1 MIPKNIKND
10 FPSRQ
15 DNFNMVNTSR
25 FTPAAKIKVVGVGG
39 GGGNA
44 IRRMIEMGIEGV
56 EFWAFNTD
64 LQVLKAIHADG
75 IIQLGANITRGL
87 GAGMSAEVGRQ
98 AAEES
103 MAEIEAALTGA
114 DMVFI
119 TAGMGGGTGTG
130 ASPVV
135 AEVAKRMGILT
146 IGVVTKP
153 FDFEGLKRRQIAE
166 EGLERLKANAD
177 AVIVVPNQRL
187 LQIVDKRTSV
197 NDAFKQ
203 SDEVLRQAVQGISDL
218 INYPGEINVDFA
230 DVRAIMSNAGTA
242 LMGMGRSSGSSED
255 RARQAAL
262 MAIDSPL
269 LEMSIEGARGI
280 LFNVQGGK
288 SLSLSEISEAAE
300 IIQQQA
306 DPDAK
311 IIFGTSID
319 PNLNDEV
326 KITVIATGFSKELD
340 HEVTNQ
346 FLGNAYSNNY
356 SNYNNNNQA
365 PAYNP
370 PRPAYNQYSNQYSNQ
385 YNQTQT
391 STPAPLPVAS
401 EEPNH
406 KYEQSGQAS
415 QVNPKNNYQQSIDQR
430 PQDHPQ
436 APRQATYGGYPI
448 NQQALPSNQQPQNN
462 QSNQQPG
469 LQSNQ
474 GGYNY
479 PTEYDVPAFI
489 RKRG

>member
-1 MIPKNIKND
+1 MMPKSSKSEYQ
-10 FPSRQ
+10 SR
-15 DNFNMVNTSR
+15 NEGFSVINSSK
-25 FTPAAKIKVVGVGG
+25 FTPAAKIKVIGVGG

-44 IRRMIEMGIEGV
+44 IKRMIEFGVEGV

-64 LQVLKAIHADG
+64 LQVLKQIHADG

-103 MAEIEAALTGA
+103 LSEIEAALSGA

-135 AEVAKRMGILT
+135 AEIAKRLGILT
-146 IGVVTKP
+146 VGVVTKP
-153 FDFEGLKRRQIAE
+153 FDFEGLKRRQISE
-166 EGLERLKANAD
+166 EGIERLKANAD

-218 INYPGEINVDFA
+218 INFPGEINVDFA

-242 LMGMGRSSGSSED
+242 LMGMGKSSGSSED
-255 RARQAAL
+255 RARHAAL

-269 LEMSIEGARGI
+269 LEMSIEGARGV

-300 IIQQQA
+300 IIQQQV

-319 PNLNDEV
+319 ANLNDEIR
-326 KITVIATGFSKELD
+326 ITVIATGFNHDKE
-340 HEVTNQ
+340 EVGY
-346 FLGNAYSNNY
+346 L
-356 SNYNNNNQA
+356 NNQVFGS
-365 PAYNP
+365 NSSSFS
-370 PRPAYNQYSNQYSNQ
+370 PAYNQPKYTGNVGTHS
-385 YNQTQT
+385 TP
-391 STPAPLPVAS
+391 TPAPMNSSVNNSTPLTPS
-401 EEPNH
+401 PSNPITPPTTNH
-406 KYEQSGQAS
+406 TNP
-415 QVNPKNNYQQSIDQR
+415 VNPQLAPKSSFNNSN
-430 PQDHPQ
+430 PN
-436 APRQATYGGYPI
+436 
-448 NQQALPSNQQPQNN
+448 NQFPTQPAAQQPANT
-462 QSNQQPG
+462 
-469 LQSNQ
+469 
-474 GGYNY
+474 YKD
-479 PTEYDVPAFI
+479 EYDIPAFL
-489 RKRG
+489 RRRNSNFD

>member
-1 MIPKNIKND
+1 MMPKSSKSEYQ
-10 FPSRQ
+10 SR
-15 DNFNMVNTSR
+15 NEGFSVINSSK
-25 FTPAAKIKVVGVGG
+25 FTPAAKIKVIGVGG

-44 IRRMIEMGIEGV
+44 IKRMIEFGVEGV

-64 LQVLKAIHADG
+64 LQVLKQIHADG

-103 MAEIEAALTGA
+103 LSEIEAALSGA

-135 AEVAKRMGILT
+135 AEIAKRLGILT
-146 IGVVTKP
+146 VGVVTKP
-153 FDFEGLKRRQIAE
+153 FDFEGLKRRQISE
-166 EGLERLKANAD
+166 EGIERLKANAD

-218 INYPGEINVDFA
+218 INFPGEINVDFA

-242 LMGMGRSSGSSED
+242 LMGMGKSSGSSED
-255 RARQAAL
+255 RARHAAL

-269 LEMSIEGARGI
+269 LEMSIEGARGV

-300 IIQQQA
+300 IIQQQV

-319 PNLNDEV
+319 ANLNDEIR
-326 KITVIATGFSKELD
+326 ITVIATGFNHDKEETGYL
-340 HEVTNQ
+340 
-346 FLGNAYSNNY
+346 
-356 SNYNNNNQA
+356 NNQVFGSSSSSFS
-365 PAYNP
+365 
-370 PRPAYNQYSNQYSNQ
+370 PAYNQPKYTGNVGANATPVPSPVNSSNSNYNSSTPLTPSPSNPVTPPTTNHTNPVNPQLAPKTSFNNQNQY
-385 YNQTQT
+385 
-391 STPAPLPVAS
+391 P
-401 EEPNH
+401 
-406 KYEQSGQAS
+406 S
-415 QVNPKNNYQQSIDQR
+415 QPTV
-430 PQDHPQ
+430 
-436 APRQATYGGYPI
+436 
-448 NQQALPSNQQPQNN
+448 QQPANA
-462 QSNQQPG
+462 
-469 LQSNQ
+469 
-474 GGYNY
+474 YKD
-479 PTEYDVPAFI
+479 EYDIPAFL
-489 RKRG
+489 RRRNSNFD

>member
-1 MIPKNIKND
+1 MMPKSSKSEYS
-10 FPSRQ
+10 SRS
-15 DNFNMVNTSR
+15 DSFSVINSSK
-25 FTPAAKIKVVGVGG
+25 FTPAAKIKVIGVGG

-44 IRRMIEMGIEGV
+44 IKRMIEFGVEGV

-64 LQVLKAIHADG
+64 LQVLKQIHADG

-103 MAEIEAALTGA
+103 LSEIEAALSGA
-114 DMVFI
+114 DMCFI

-135 AEVAKRMGILT
+135 AEIAKRLGILT
-146 IGVVTKP
+146 VGVVTKP

-166 EGLERLKANAD
+166 EGIDRLKSNAD

-218 INYPGEINVDFA
+218 INFPGEINVDFA

-242 LMGMGRSSGSSED
+242 LMGMGKSSGSSED

-269 LEMSIEGARGI
+269 LEMSIEGARGV

-300 IIQQQA
+300 IIQQQV

-319 PNLNDEV
+319 ANLNDEIR
-326 KITVIATGFSKELD
+326 ITVIATGFN
-340 HEVTNQ
+340 HEKDEISYGMPLV
-346 FLGNAYSNNY
+346 NNLNTY
-356 SNYNNNNQA
+356 T
-365 PAYNP
+365 PAYKQNKYTGNVAPDSSASNPTPSATQTPTNPNP
-370 PRPAYNQYSNQYSNQ
+370 PTTNTPNQNNPQLNQKPSYSNQFQ
-385 YNQTQT
+385 
-391 STPAPLPVAS
+391 
-401 EEPNH
+401 
-406 KYEQSGQAS
+406 
-415 QVNPKNNYQQSIDQR
+415 
-430 PQDHPQ
+430 PQ
-436 APRQATYGGYPI
+436 AT
-448 NQQALPSNQQPQNN
+448 QPTNA
-462 QSNQQPG
+462 
-469 LQSNQ
+469 
-474 GGYNY
+474 YKD
-479 PTEYDVPAFI
+479 EYDIPAFL
-489 RKRG
+489 RRRNSGMD

>member
-1 MIPKNIKND
+1 MMPKSSKSEYQSRND
-10 FPSRQ
+10 GFSVI
-15 DNFNMVNTSR
+15 NSSK
-25 FTPAAKIKVVGVGG
+25 FTPAAKIKVIGVGG

-44 IRRMIEMGIEGV
+44 IKRMIEFGVEGV

-64 LQVLKAIHADG
+64 LQVLKQIHADG

-103 MAEIEAALTGA
+103 LSEIEAALSGA

-135 AEVAKRMGILT
+135 AEIAKRLGILT
-146 IGVVTKP
+146 VGVVTKP
-153 FDFEGLKRRQIAE
+153 FDFEGLKRRQISE
-166 EGLERLKANAD
+166 EGIERLKANAD

-218 INYPGEINVDFA
+218 INFPGEINVDFA

-242 LMGMGRSSGSSED
+242 LMGMGKSSGSSED

-269 LEMSIEGARGI
+269 LEMSIEGARGV

-300 IIQQQA
+300 IIQQQV

-319 PNLNDEV
+319 ANLNDEIR
-326 KITVIATGFSKELD
+326 ITVIATGFNREKD
-340 HEVTNQ
+340 DTI
-346 FLGNAYSNNY
+346 YS
-356 SNYNNNNQA
+356 SNQA
-365 PAYNP
+365 FGSSSASYS
-370 PRPAYNQYSNQYSNQ
+370 PAYNQAKYQGNVAPATSSNPIPQPKTPINPINPIQPNSNP
-385 YNQTQT
+385 N
-391 STPAPLPVAS
+391 PLS
-401 EEPNH
+401 GTTNH
-406 KYEQSGQAS
+406 TNS
-415 QVNPKNNYQQSIDQR
+415 VNPQLATKSTFSNSNYQQ
-430 PQDHPQ
+430 P
-436 APRQATYGGYPI
+436 
-448 NQQALPSNQQPQNN
+448 QQPV
-462 QSNQQPG
+462 SA
-469 LQSNQ
+469 
-474 GGYNY
+474 YKD
-479 PTEYDVPAFI
+479 EYDIPAFL
-489 RKRG
+489 RKRNSNYD

>member
-1 MIPKNIKND
+1 MIPKNLKND
-10 FPSRQ
+10 YMPRNDGFSVI
-15 DNFNMVNTSR
+15 NSSK
-25 FTPAAKIKVVGVGG
+25 FTPAAKIKVIGVGG

-64 LQVLKAIHADG
+64 LQVLKGIHADG

-103 MAEIEAALTGA
+103 LSEIEAALSGA

-135 AEVAKRMGILT
+135 AEIAKRLGILT

-153 FDFEGLKRRQIAE
+153 FTFEGLKRRQIAE
-166 EGLERLKANAD
+166 EGIERLKANAD

-187 LQIVDKRTSV
+187 LDMVDKRTSV
-197 NDAFKQ
+197 SDAFKQ

-218 INYPGEINVDFA
+218 INFPGEINVDFA

-242 LMGMGRSSGSSED
+242 LMGMGKSSGSTED
-255 RARQAAL
+255 RARQSAL

-269 LEMSIEGARGI
+269 LEMSIEGARGV

-288 SLSLSEISEAAE
+288 SLSLSEISEAAD
-300 IIQQQA
+300 IIQQQV

-326 KITVIATGFSKELD
+326 KITVIATGFSREKDDDVSSVAFGNGYSYRPNSYGQTQVSQPQSQPPVQQNPTSNVGLD
-340 HEVTNQ
+340 R
-346 FLGNAYSNNY
+346 NASQSNVSTIS
-356 SNYNNNNQA
+356 SNY
-365 PAYNP
+365 
-370 PRPAYNQYSNQYSNQ
+370 
-385 YNQTQT
+385 
-391 STPAPLPVAS
+391 
-401 EEPNH
+401 
-406 KYEQSGQAS
+406 
-415 QVNPKNNYQQSIDQR
+415 
-430 PQDHPQ
+430 
-436 APRQATYGGYPI
+436 
-448 NQQALPSNQQPQNN
+448 PSNQSVKTVGNTNQNLNQNN
-462 QSNQQPG
+462 SYSSFSNPQSNPASTAQQQNPANQLNNG
-469 LQSNQ
+469 YSN
-474 GGYNY
+474 
-479 PTEYDVPAFI
+479 EYDIPAFL
-489 RKRG
+489 RKKNY

>member
-1 MIPKNIKND
+1 MMPKSSKTEYTNRND
-10 FPSRQ
+10 SFSVI
-15 DNFNMVNTSR
+15 NSSK
-25 FTPAAKIKVVGVGG
+25 FTPAAKIKVIGVGG

-44 IRRMIEMGIEGV
+44 IKRMIEFGVEGV

-64 LQVLKAIHADG
+64 LQVLKQIHSDG

-103 MAEIEAALTGA
+103 LSEIEAALSGA

-135 AEVAKRMGILT
+135 AEIAKRLGILT
-146 IGVVTKP
+146 VGVVTKP

-166 EGLERLKANAD
+166 EGIDRLKSNAD

-218 INYPGEINVDFA
+218 INFPGEINVDFA

-242 LMGMGRSSGSSED
+242 LMGMGKSSGSSED

-269 LEMSIEGARGI
+269 LEMSIEGARGV

-300 IIQQQA
+300 IIQQQV
-306 DPDAK
+306 DTDAK

-319 PNLNDEV
+319 ANLNDEIR
-326 KITVIATGFSKELD
+326 ITVIATGFN
-340 HEVTNQ
+340 HEKDEPNSQ
-346 FLGNAYSNNY
+346 FGGITSFPQGSAYT
-356 SNYNNNNQA
+356 
-365 PAYNP
+365 
-370 PRPAYNQYSNQYSNQ
+370 PAYNQPKPLANPV
-385 YNQTQT
+385 T
-391 STPAPLPVAS
+391 STTS
-401 EEPNH
+401 QPN
-406 KYEQSGQAS
+406 SPS
-415 QVNPKNNYQQSIDQR
+415 STPISPSNPTTNHPSSTN
-430 PQDHPQ
+430 PQLAGKTQGYTSFPQPQ
-436 APRQATYGGYPI
+436 AQPTNTYKD
-448 NQQALPSNQQPQNN
+448 
-462 QSNQQPG
+462 
-469 LQSNQ
+469 
-474 GGYNY
+474 
-479 PTEYDVPAFI
+479 EYDIPAFL
-489 RKRG
+489 RKRNISNYDN